1 MSDIIDSAA
10 NAVNYRYTSNLG
22 WFQIGGA
29 VSGLDTASIVD
40 KILEL
45 ESKPLQDLNLKF
57 EKIQLKR
64 KAFEEV
70 KSKLQEL
77 RDMVFDLKLRS
88 NLMLKKATSSNESIL
103 EASASTIA
111 AEGNYFI
118 KVLDLATSSTLE
130 GADIMSN
137 PGVTSSTAV
146 SDLNYYIVPQD
157 STIRIYK
164 KIGNTIDYEDVDIST
179 SDTIQEVVNKINTTL
194 DNLFGSGA
202 GISSYDESTGKLT
215 IKIDSSVAGSDAQF
229 SITQLSGNFLKVFHL
244 NETYLEGTEVTSN
257 APVWVV
263 NENKTLQDVADYL
276 GETIND
282 GSIKINDVEI
292 EVNSSDT
299 IDKLILRINGSN
311 AGVFAYYDYH
321 SNKIVLTSKETG
333 NTSITVDD
341 NGTGVAKLLGL
352 ESNDNGDPYFTPG
365 QSAHIQVSADGSNY
379 FDVYSDSNT
388 GIEFEGITFDIKN
401 TTSTPVIVQ
410 VRKDA
415 DEIKNKLKDFVDK
428 WNEVVGYIYDKLNEK
443 PIKDKSWEEMS
454 DDEKMKGILKDDSY
468 LKSLFERMKRFMYS
482 SFGSEGDYH
491 YLFDIGISS
500 GDVGASYENIMEG
513 HLEIDED
520 RLDDI
525 INNHFEDLWNF
536 LGADDEES
544 FFPKLHG
551 FLWDLTKFGGEIDSV
566 AGTNGRLWRE
576 QRFLAQRISEWV
588 MRLNKRK
595 EELWEKFSYMEDV
608 ISRLQAQSAW
618 LANATANKK

>member
-10 NAVNYRYTSNLG
+10 NAVNYRYSSNLG

-88 NLMLKKATSSNESIL
+88 KMMLKKASSSNENIL
-103 EASASTIA
+103 GASASTIA
-111 AEGNYFI
+111 AEGNYFV
-118 KVLDLATSSTLE
+118 KVLNLATSSTLE
-130 GADIMSN
+130 GAEIMSN
-137 PGVTSSTAV
+137 PGISSSTAI
-146 SDLNYYIVPQD
+146 SDLTYYVSPQD

-164 KIGNTIDYEDVDIST
+164 KVGDAIDYKDVDIST
-179 SDTIQEVVNKINTTL
+179 SDTIQDAVDKINSAI
-194 DNLFGSGA
+194 DDLFGSGA

-215 IKIDSSVAGSDAQF
+215 IKIDTSVAGSDAQF

-263 NENKTLQDVADYL
+263 SENKTLQSIADYL
-276 GETIND
+276 GKTIND
-282 GSIKINDVEI
+282 GSIKINGVEI
-292 EVNSSDT
+292 EANSSDT

-321 SNKIVLTSKETG
+321 RNKIVLTSKETG
-333 NTSITVDD
+333 NSSITVDD
-341 NGTGVAKLLGL
+341 NGTGIAKLLGI

-365 QSAHIQVSADGSNY
+365 QSAHIQVSVDGANY

-388 GIEFEGITFDIKN
+388 GVEFEGITFDVKN

-415 DEIKNKLKDFVDK
+415 EEIKNKLNDFIDK
-428 WNEVVGYIYDKLNEK
+428 WNEVIGYIYDKLNEN
-443 PIKDKSWEEMS
+443 PVKDKSWEEMS
-454 DDEKMKGILKDDSY
+454 DDEKMKGILKGDSY
-468 LKSLFERMKRFMYS
+468 LKSLFERMKRFMYN

-491 YLFDIGISS
+491 YLFEIGISS
-500 GDVGASYENIMEG
+500 GDVGSSYENMMRG

-520 RLDDI
+520 QLDDI

-536 LGADDEES
+536 LGADDEKS
-544 FFPKLHG
+544 FFPSLHD
-551 FLWDLTKFGGEIDSV
+551 FLWNLTKFGGEIDSV
-566 AGTNGRLWRE
+566 SGTNGRLWRE
-576 QRFLAQRISEWV
+576 QRFLAQRIEDWV

-595 EELWEKFSYMEDV
+595 EELWRKFSYMEDV
-608 ISRLQAQSAW
+608 ISRLQSQSAW